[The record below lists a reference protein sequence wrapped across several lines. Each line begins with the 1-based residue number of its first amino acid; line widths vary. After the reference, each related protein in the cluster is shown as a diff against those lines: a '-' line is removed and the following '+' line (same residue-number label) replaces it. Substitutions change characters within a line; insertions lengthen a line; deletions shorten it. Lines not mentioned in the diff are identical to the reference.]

1 MKVAVVTD
9 LHFMQDKKGNSY
21 TPVMY
26 GYEFFKRY
34 RNVFEEVY
42 VIARGEKV
50 EKAPE
55 NSLRVNGDGVE
66 TVMLT
71 ATQGMKEYALNYFKL
86 QKQMKEA
93 MKACDTAII
102 RIPSALSTMAVK
114 IAKKLKKPFALEV
127 VADPGSVML
136 SSSFKDR
143 IVANY
148 IVKQCKDACLS
159 ANGAAYVTK
168 YFLQSICPCQASLA
182 GKDTVEYFTGNYS
195 SVTLPETYFAE
206 PKQYQGKA
214 SFKIAHTANLIVS
227 EAKGHRE
234 VIQTVASLREKG
246 FDVSVCFVGD
256 GPKVQEF
263 KDLAKELGIE
273 AYVEF
278 AGKFASPDKVREY
291 LLSSDVYLF
300 PSESEGLPRGVIEA
314 MACGLVCVASNVSGI
329 PELLAEENMKEPKDV
344 DGYTA
349 RLAELLANP
358 VEMEKISAHN
368 IEVARNYSN
377 ENLTKNRNEF
387 YTKLKRLVEDKQ
399 KN

>member
-9 LHFMQDKKGNSY
+9 LHFVQDKEGNSY

-34 RNVFEEVY
+34 KNIFEEVH
-42 VIARGEKV
+42 VVARGKMV
-50 EKAPE
+50 DKAPE
-55 NSLRVNGDGVE
+55 NSLQVNGEGVK
-66 TVMLT
+66 TVMLP
-71 ATQGMKEYALNYFKL
+71 ATQGMKEYALNYTKMK
-86 QKQMKEA
+86 KQMKAALKE
-93 MKACDTAII
+93 CDTAII

-114 IAKKLKKPFALEV
+114 LVKKLKKPFALEV
-127 VADPGSVML
+127 VADPYSVKPGDTFL
-136 SSSFKDR
+136 NR
-143 IVANY
+143 TIRNY
-148 IVKQCKDACLS
+148 LVKNCKDACLS

-182 GKDTVEYFTGNYS
+182 GKDTEEYFTGNYS

-206 PKQYQGKA
+206 PKQYQGKT

-329 PELLAEENMKEPKDV
+329 PELLDEKNMKEPKDV
-344 DGYTA
+344 EGYTN
-349 RLAELLANP
+349 RLAELLSDPA
-358 VEMEKISAHN
+358 EMEKES
-368 IEVARNYSN
+368 ARNFKLSHNYSS
-377 ENLTKNRNEF
+377 ENCRRKPIRPCSV
-387 YTKLKRLVEDKQ
+387 RS
-399 KN
+399 